1 MKKWTAVE
9 YDLSKKLIAGAQP
22 KRVEIKPGMKLELVI
37 ELDDKAY
44 LRLAKDNVWI
54 HRMQEKANAKAQ
66 PAIERAINLVK
77 KADEKALNFDQK
89 TANIFSKDLE
99 ATIKNEMEK
108 AGKEMATEVDKLFE
122 EYKKGQK
129 DLLTFRIKSGAK
141 ITINVISIAGHVA
154 IAVASHGAHVPLA
167 IIGIIRNAN
176 AIGQECV
183 KLFLNAD
190 SFAKIIQ
197 GEIAVLEKFMEQ
209 NANPSNAE
217 KVKKSAK
224 EIGLNLLSGVLGI
237 ETPSLANCEEH
248 IKVHY
253 IDIQKLEKKSH
264 ELGQTVNAAMDKE
277 EQWRLKFQEALKK
290 NKNSVEIGKIVMKK
304 EKAEKALDKL
314 LTSIVKINEG
324 INRAKER
331 QDLFEK
337 TIKAM
342 KLGVPEWTKY
352 AKQVGSLAVDIG
364 MSMGDVTEALNTAVE
379 VFTELEKTTAEVIL
393 EL

>member
-1 MKKWTAVE
+1 MKKWNAVE
-9 YDLSKKLIAGAQP
+9 YDLSKKLIDGAQP
-22 KRVEIKPGMKLELVI
+22 KRVDIKPGMKLELII
-37 ELDDKAY
+37 ELDEKAY
-44 LRLAKDNVWI
+44 ARLAKDNVWL

-66 PAIERAINLVK
+66 PAIERAIGLVK
-77 KADEKALNFDQK
+77 KTDLKALNFDEK
-89 TANIFSKDLE
+89 TALIFSKDLE
-99 ATIKNEMEK
+99 TAIKNEMEK

-129 DLLTFRIKSGAK
+129 DLTVFRIKSGAK
-141 ITINVISIAGHVA
+141 ITLNVISIAGHVVVA
-154 IAVASHGAHVPLA
+154 AASHGAHVPLA

-190 SFAKIIQ
+190 GFAKIIQ
-197 GEIAVLEKFMEQ
+197 GEIAVLAKLIEQ

-217 KVKKSAK
+217 KLKKSAK

-264 ELGQTVNAAMDKE
+264 ELGQTVNAALDKE
-277 EQWRLKFQEALKK
+277 EEWRKNFQKALAK
-290 NKNSVEIGKIVMKK
+290 NKNSVEIGKIVVKK

-314 LTSIVKINEG
+314 LNSIFKVNEG

-337 TIKAM
+337 TLKAM
-342 KLGVPEWTKY
+342 KEGVPEWTKY
-352 AKQVGSLAVDIG
+352 AKTVGSLAVDIG
-364 MSMGDVTEALNTAVE
+364 MSMGDVKEALQTAVE
-379 VFTELEKTTAEVIL
+379 VIGELEKTTTEVLI
-393 EL
+393 EI